1 MILPATSF
9 DSKYSIFDTTVINLP
24 LFCPNLQRQNMPQQL
39 KMFSLV
45 LLFLLGSLA
54 SATASILEDASKY
67 AVRIKTSISYPFFED
82 EAGVSNGAGFLV
94 DKDRGWI
101 ITNAHVSGEV
111 QVLWK
116 FCSRIMIF
124 KLKLS
129 MSTQNLIF
137 PFLPLR
143 TSLILH

>member
-1 MILPATSF
+1 M
-9 DSKYSIFDTTVINLP
+9 
-24 LFCPNLQRQNMPQQL
+24 QQL
-39 KMFSLV
+39 KIFSLV

-101 ITNAHVSGEV
+101 ITNAHVSGRGTGTVEV
-111 QVLWK
+111 LFKDNDFQEAEIVYVDPELDFSILTVK
-116 FCSRIMIF
+116 DIPDTALVAQLDCKTRRLNGLEVVNIRAPAFALFFCE
-124 KLKLS
+124 
-129 MSTQNLIF
+129 
-137 PFLPLR
+137 
-143 TSLILH
+143 